1 MAAAAA
7 ASTDMAPPTV
17 TQNKHRAHRKHP
29 MITPRGTGRLHPRR
43 CPVSG
48 DGSGTVVIGFAHASE
63 QKRAR
68 RRSDTRRG
76 SCQRP
81 SLPSLCPV
89 ADGNCRDERAVL
101 RCRRRPILH
110 PNMAGRSRKIYI
122 RTGDRPSLSP
132 NIDPFSCAPRYDNHQ
147 PARTLPTTHYQ
158 EAVRRTAWRRPSS
171 RASGLDACPVTW
183 PRPVRYEH
191 RRH

>member
-7 ASTDMAPPTV
+7 TSTDMAPPTV

-122 RTGDRPSLSP
+122 RTGDRPKPIPEQLTPS
-132 NIDPFSCAPRYDNHQ
+132 
-147 PARTLPTTHYQ
+147 
-158 EAVRRTAWRRPSS
+158 AVRLDTTITNRRGHYLL
-171 RASGLDACPVTW
+171 RITKRQCDE
-183 PRPVRYEH
+183 PRGVAH
-191 RRH
+191 LHAHQDLMLAL